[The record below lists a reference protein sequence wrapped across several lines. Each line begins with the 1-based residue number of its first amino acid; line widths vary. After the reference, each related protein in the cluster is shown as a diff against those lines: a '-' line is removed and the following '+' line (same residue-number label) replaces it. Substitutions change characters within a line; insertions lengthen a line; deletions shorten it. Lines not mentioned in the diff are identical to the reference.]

1 MSAIEVGTQARVY
14 SVTKLHA
21 SAEAFEKDLPF
32 QTAIVEFPDG
42 SRKTVRIQGPDV
54 RIDDLVEA
62 LDERDAVWFFGKT
75 QEL

>member
-1 MSAIEVGTQARVY
+1 MSAIEVGAPAQVY
-14 SVTKLHA
+14 SVTKLHV

-54 RIDDLVEA
+54 EIDDLVEA
-62 LDERDAVWFFGKT
+62 ADERDGVWFFGKT
-75 QEL
+75 QEP